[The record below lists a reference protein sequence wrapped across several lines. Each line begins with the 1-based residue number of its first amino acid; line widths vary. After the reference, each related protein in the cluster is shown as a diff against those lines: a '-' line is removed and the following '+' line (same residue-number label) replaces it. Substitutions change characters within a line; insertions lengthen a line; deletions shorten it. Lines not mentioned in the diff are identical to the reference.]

1 VGFHVKK
8 GKLPPRPSCLSNA
21 EWDLVLR
28 MTRLDPQERITM
40 PEVAEQLQELA
51 KNCGNRWQ

>member
-28 MTRLDPQERITM
+28 MTQLDPQKRITM
-40 PEVAEQLQELA
+40 PEVAEQLGELVQQYD
-51 KNCGNRWQ
+51 NLR